1 MRVYTDV
8 FEHDGATY
16 TVCASG
22 PGKDLYLSIWK
33 RIGNDNCQVHL
44 SFAKT
49 RRTLM
54 SRLAKYKGEATLLPL
69 SFGAIVLGVQFVRL
83 SHVLIGTIR

>member
-8 FEHDGATY
+8 FDNNGATY
-16 TVCASG
+16 TVCAGG

-33 RIGNDNCQVHL
+33 RTCDDNRQIHL

-54 SRLAKYKGEATLLPL
+54 MRLAKFKANLIVEQAKLESRRSFEPVHGSGED
-69 SFGAIVLGVQFVRL
+69 R
-83 SHVLIGTIR
+83 

>member
-8 FEHDGATY
+8 FENNGAMY
-16 TVCASG
+16 TVRAGG

-33 RIGNDNCQVHL
+33 RTADDNRQVHL

-49 RRTLM
+49 RWTLM
-54 SRLAKYKGEATLLPL
+54 MRSAKFKANLIVEQAKLESRRSCDPVHGSNED
-69 SFGAIVLGVQFVRL
+69 R
-83 SHVLIGTIR
+83 

>member
-8 FEHDGATY
+8 FENNGATY
-16 TVCASG
+16 TVCAGG

-33 RIGNDNCQVHL
+33 RIGNDNCQVYL

-54 SRLAKYKGEATLLPL
+54 MRSAKFKADLIMEKNLACRRRKDQHCHADAL
-69 SFGAIVLGVQFVRL
+69 SEIANR
-83 SHVLIGTIR
+83 